1 MRVVI
6 VGASGRM
13 GLAITRAALEM
24 GDVMFVGAIDR
35 EGAAAVGRD
44 LGELA
49 GLRTGQCCAA
59 GEGKASLVR

>member
-35 EGAAAVGRD
+35 EGAAAGGRD

-49 GLRTGQCCAA
+49 GLPAIGTRI
-59 GEGKASLVR
+59 KA